1 MSLAVVNLGGTST
14 AANVATSF
22 LADLNLTSTQSAQ
35 IEQILD
41 ELQSGVI
48 SPVEARAQIASV
60 VSSPQQSSATVSGQ
74 GAQLHSSASNPVEPL
89 TQYYELPLPQES
101 LKGAIPTY
109 NAHGVATETVFSTPK
124 TVNASA

>member
-1 MSLAVVNLGGTST
+1 MSLAVVNLGGSSA

-22 LADLNLTSTQSAQ
+22 LADLNISSTQSAQ
-35 IEQILD
+35 IEQILA

-60 VSSPQQSSATVSGQ
+60 VTSQQQTGGSAGSPSAQSQSLA
-74 GAQLHSSASNPVEPL
+74 AIPVEPL
-89 TQYYELPLPQES
+89 TQYYQLPLPQES
-101 LKGAIPTY
+101 LKGAIPSY
-109 NAHGVATETVFSTPK
+109 NAHGAATETVFSTPK

>member
-1 MSLAVVNLGGTST
+1 MSLAVVNLGGTS

-35 IEQILD
+35 IEQILA

-60 VSSPQQSSATVSGQ
+60 VTSPQQSSAPAGQ
-74 GAQLHSSASNPVEPL
+74 VQSHTSSTIPVEPL
-89 TQYYELPLPQES
+89 TRYYELPLPQES
-101 LKGAIPTY
+101 LQGAIPSY
-109 NAHGVATETVFSTPK
+109 NSHGAATEAVFSAPK
-124 TVNASA
+124 TTVNASA